1 MNYENNLYLKKI
13 GERVEYYHNIRKR
26 TYEYISQKNIK
37 DQQLV
42 INLLI
47 IAAVWASTKRNEEF
61 TEEELEIFFGLK
73 SKNEADRKNIVTLN
87 SSYTDLTL
95 GQLLDI
101 TVESFK

>member
-1 MNYENNLYLKKI
+1 MTYENTLYLKKI
-13 GERVEYYHNIRKR
+13 SERVEYYHSIRRR
-26 TYEYISQKNIK
+26 TYEYISQKNIQ
-37 DQQLV
+37 DQQLI

-61 TEEELEIFFGLK
+61 TEEDLEIFFGLK
-73 SKNEADRKNIVTLN
+73 SKNEEDRKNIVVLN
-87 SSYTDLTL
+87 GSYTDLTL